1 MKKIRKVAVVD
12 PYLDVMG
19 GGEKHILSI
28 AKIFDESDFQ
38 IDLLWR
44 DKNIIP
50 EIQEKLGLSFNNL
63 HIIENF
69 LNDSDVLDKLSRTN
83 DYDFL
88 LYVTD
93 GSYFMSSAKNNYVF
107 AMYPKKELYET
118 GLINNLKLANYKFI
132 ANSKYTSDFL
142 EKYTR
147 RRFEVIYPYII
158 DEKWRTEKPP
168 TSLKLRRGK
177 EKIILSVGR
186 FFQGLHS
193 KRHDVLIQAFNRLQ
207 QEDKNFKNYKLYL
220 IGGLKDEDRDYF
232 NELKTLARENPNIV
246 FYENVTNDKLLGY
259 YQKAEYYWHAAGY
272 EVDIEKNP
280 ECVEH
285 FGITPLE
292 AMAHQCLVFCY
303 NAGGPK
309 EIIENGT
316 TGFLWNSIDELC
328 DMISNSEK
336 DREQIIKNAI
346 KMINEKFSYEVF
358 KDRVKSYF
366 EIK

>member
-1 MKKIRKVAVVD
+1 MKKIKKVAIVD

-28 AKIFDESDFQ
+28 AQIFDESGFQ
-38 IDLLWR
+38 IDLLWN
-44 DKNIIP
+44 DKNIVTQIKD
-50 EIQEKLGLSFNNL
+50 KLGLNFKNL
-63 HIIENF
+63 TIVENF
-69 LNDSDVLDKLSRTN
+69 LIDQNLLDKLSRTN

-93 GSYFMSSAKNNYVF
+93 GSYFMSSANKNYVF

-118 GLINNLKLANYKFI
+118 NLMNNLKLANYEFI
-132 ANSKYTSDFL
+132 ANSRYTADFLQKYTGR
-142 EKYTR
+142 K
-147 RRFEVIYPYII
+147 FEVIYPYITN
-158 DEKWRTEKPP
+158 EKRENGKG
-168 TSLKLRRGK
+168 KRENGRK

-207 QEDKNFKNYKLYL
+207 REDKNFKDYKLHL
-220 IGGLKDEDRDYF
+220 VGGLKDEDVDYF
-232 NELKTLARENPNIV
+232 KELKVLASDNPNIIL
-246 FYENVTNDKLLGY
+246 EANLSNEKLLKY

-272 EVDIEKNP
+272 EIDIEKNP

-292 AMAHQCLVFCY
+292 AMNHQCLVFCY

-309 EIIENGT
+309 EIIENGK
-316 TGFLWNSIDELC
+316 TGYLWNSIDELC
-328 DMISNSEK
+328 DMTSNSK
-336 DREQIIKNAI
+336 KNREEVLKNAI
-346 KMINEKFSYEVF
+346 KMIDNRFSYEVF
-358 KDRVKSYF
+358 KEKVINYF
-366 EIK
+366 KI